1 MDPSPVNRKI
11 LRRMDY
17 LSDQKGILNR
27 YLAEGDNWEPHLKH
41 TRDFIV
47 QCLGEKHYGT
57 MVVLGS
63 GWLLDLPLDIIAS
76 RTREVYLLDIVH
88 PPQILKRI
96 DKYKNVKAINTDIT
110 GGGING
116 TFRFAS
122 THRKPGKESILEIA
136 FRASLNAFRP
146 DYVISLNILNQ
157 LDILLIDYL
166 KKNIEIPPQ
175 EELEFRKRIQ
185 SQHLSLLKPGK
196 SCLITDSLERVINKK
211 GRQVS
216 EKNLIHCELPDGQ
229 RKEEWIWN
237 FDSRGEYI
245 PRHLTEMY
253 VSAIQL

>member
-11 LRRMDY
+11 LSRMEY

-27 YLAEGDNWEPHLKH
+27 YLAEGDNWESHLKH
-41 TRDFIV
+41 SRDFIV
-47 QCLGEKHYGT
+47 HCLGEKPYGII
-57 MVVLGS
+57 VVLGS
-63 GWLLDLPLDIIAS
+63 GWLLDLPLDFIAS
-76 RTREVYLLDIVH
+76 HTREIYLLDIVH

-96 DKYKNVKAINTDIT
+96 VKYNNVKAINTDIT

-116 TFRFAS
+116 TYRFAS
-122 THRKPGKESILEIA
+122 ENKKYGKKSILEIA
-136 FRASLNAFRP
+136 YRASLNAFRP

-166 KKNIEIPPQ
+166 KKNIDIPLQ

-196 SCLITDSLERVINKK
+196 SCVITDSLERVINKK
-211 GRQVS
+211 GQLVS
-216 EKNLIHCELPDGQ
+216 EKNLIHCDLPDGQ
-229 RKEEWIWN
+229 RKEEWTWN

-245 PRHLTEMY
+245 PSNRTEMS
-253 VSAIQL
+253 VTAVQL